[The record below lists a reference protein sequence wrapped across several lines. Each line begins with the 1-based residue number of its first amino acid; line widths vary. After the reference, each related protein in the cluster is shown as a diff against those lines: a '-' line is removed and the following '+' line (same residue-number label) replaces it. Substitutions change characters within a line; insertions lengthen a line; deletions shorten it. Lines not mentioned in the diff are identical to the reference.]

1 MRLSIAVERVVAR
14 THINTASTGFVQVSR
29 ELRAKL
35 KVTQREITLHRKEEN
50 EKDKFLAE
58 AALRQAQTVSERDRL
73 QAELNSAILKLRE
86 MQETVNEQISETD
99 RLTNVIANCE
109 KSMLRQRQLYENAVE
124 KRNLNGLTLID
135 RNDELCILY
144 EKSNLQVI

>member
-1 MRLSIAVERVVAR
+1 MDI
-14 THINTASTGFVQVSR
+14 QVSR
-29 ELRAKL
+29 ELKANL
-35 KVTQREITLHRKEEN
+35 KVTQREITIHRKEEN
-50 EKDKFLAE
+50 EKDKSLAE
-58 AALRQAQTVSERDRL
+58 AALRQAQTISERDRL
-73 QAELNSAILKLRE
+73 QNELNSAILKLRE

-99 RLTNVIANCE
+99 RLTTVIANCE

-144 EKSNLQVI
+144 EKSNLQVIR